1 MKPQDKD
8 PNQPNRTT
16 KPPREDEIAKQK
28 QRQKAEEQEVAG
40 RHRNDGQK
48 TIKAGDSG
56 KTDREQ
62 SHTKTFVL
70 TGGSQ

>member
-16 KPPREDEIAKQK
+16 KPLREDEIAKQK
-28 QRQKAEEQEVAG
+28 QRQIAEEQEVAG

-48 TIKAGDSG
+48 DHKG
-56 KTDREQ
+56 RR
-62 SHTKTFVL
+62 
-70 TGGSQ
+70 

>member
-16 KPPREDEIAKQK
+16 KPPRADEIAKQK
-28 QRQKAEEQEVAG
+28 QRQEAEGQEVAG

-48 TIKAGDSG
+48 DHKG
-56 KTDREQ
+56 RR
-62 SHTKTFVL
+62 
-70 TGGSQ
+70 